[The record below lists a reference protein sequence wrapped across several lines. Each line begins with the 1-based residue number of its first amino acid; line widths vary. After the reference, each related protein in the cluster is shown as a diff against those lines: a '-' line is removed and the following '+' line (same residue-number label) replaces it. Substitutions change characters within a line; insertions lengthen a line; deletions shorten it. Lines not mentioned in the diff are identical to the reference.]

1 MTAQKEEILALRLER
16 DGKEAERE
24 LLHLISQA
32 FRNIPCYAYKS
43 RVKSDARLIEKLG
56 RKRASKPEYTLES
69 ITDVVGL
76 RIVTLFRREM
86 PEVVKQVV
94 ALINHDSKFA
104 PNIFEK
110 KSLREVVIYSANPN
124 FDEIAASVKEFLAE
138 VGLEAEIKASKEG
151 YSSIHIVSTIGS
163 ANKVPVEIQVR
174 TVFEDAWGEIDHKFG
189 YVIRSGKG
197 HDAPIKNPRYV
208 QGHLKILKKFADACA
223 EYADAI
229 FEEATTDA
237 SSLNTYGKVISVASD
252 QEVIELFQARKVP
265 PTFIERYVE
274 GRKVRDN
281 AIKVYGS
288 QKEEGQSLL
297 IGAADFF
304 SELLGELQEEGD
316 GVVDPIFNYYV
327 RMNEALCLLS
337 TYKVDLLTAALKIY
351 LELEDKHQNFAFL
364 KFRIAQAYGR
374 LGHTDR
380 AIAKFEES
388 DLVAKAT
395 LQKHQGQDTWPTELP
410 KADYEYMRNLLP
422 KMLGYQLWVK
432 AEKAQ
437 NDPAEKAA
445 LLRKAFEVT
454 RPLLDLAAGK
464 PLFDVH
470 NNLLYYA
477 VGYLSL
483 HDFDWDK
490 AFITE
495 ALRPQVE
502 QSLAALEQLDM
513 ATLSIG
519 ELDTLVRAYDF
530 LADQGKALRAAAR
543 LVELAMHE
551 PKTDDTERA
560 SRVLAMLTF
569 ALAVQG
575 KYKSPTGG

>member
-1 MTAQKEEILALRLER
+1 MAAQTEEILALRLER
-16 DGKEAERE
+16 DGKEAERD

-32 FRNIPCYAYKS
+32 FRNTPCYAYKS
-43 RVKSDARLIEKLG
+43 RVKSDARLIEKLS
-56 RKRASKPEYTLES
+56 RKRLSKPEYTLDS

-94 ALINHDSKFA
+94 ALINHDAKFA

-110 KSLREVVIYSANPN
+110 KSLKEVVIYSANPN
-124 FDEIAASVKEFLAE
+124 FDEIAASVKDFLAE

-163 ANKVPVEIQVR
+163 ASKVPVEIQVR

-252 QEVIELFQARKVP
+252 QEVIELFHARMVP
-265 PTFIERYVE
+265 PKFIERYVE

-281 AIKVYGS
+281 AIQVYGK
-288 QKEEGQSLL
+288 QKDEGQSLL
-297 IGAADFF
+297 IEAADFF
-304 SELLGELQEEGD
+304 TELLRDLHEQAD
-316 GVVDPIFNYYV
+316 SVDPMFNYYV

-351 LELEDKHQNFAFL
+351 LELEDKHQDFAFL

-388 DLVAKAT
+388 DIVAKAT
-395 LQKHQGQDTWPTELP
+395 LEKHQGHNTWPTELP
-410 KADYEYMRNLLP
+410 KADYDYMRNLLP

-432 AEKAQ
+432 AEKTQ

-454 RPLLDLAAGK
+454 RPLLDLVADK
-464 PLFDVH
+464 QLFDAH

-483 HDFDWDK
+483 IDVELDD
-490 AFITE
+490 AFIAE
-495 ALRPQVE
+495 ALRPQVGR
-502 QSLAALEQLDM
+502 SLAALEQFDI

-530 LADQGKALRAAAR
+530 LADQDKALRAAAR
-543 LVELAMHE
+543 LVELATHE
-551 PKTDDTERA
+551 PKTDDTELA
-560 SRVLAMLTF
+560 SRVLSMLTF
-569 ALAVQG
+569 ALSVQG
-575 KYKSPTGG
+575 KYKNPTGA